1 MHSTTQYY
9 VIVTRWWCKVC
20 IEILWDFYEKWTSSS
35 VNWSYIDFFSK
46 GKNVQKVW
54 YSETAWP
61 NANIQTTTENRSY
74 EYLCSRAALVMSL
87 MFVIFCFGWF
97 EHSPF
102 SFPPMVL
109 SKASSSLP
117 DVVFLLFKPC
127 CCLKIGQVT
136 PCQKFGQCCFYPGQ
150 SCSNLQEIYD
160 GGVSMIGEGGSSQL
174 NSKQFLGLTTRV
186 KMWGKGKSWQLLT
199 SAPASSSALSL
210 ATTIAF
216 AASRMSLLTWTNA
229 FFHRPIH

>member
-1 MHSTTQYY
+1 
-9 VIVTRWWCKVC
+9 
-20 IEILWDFYEKWTSSS
+20 
-35 VNWSYIDFFSK
+35 
-46 GKNVQKVW
+46 
-54 YSETAWP
+54 
-61 NANIQTTTENRSY
+61 
-74 EYLCSRAALVMSL
+74 
-87 MFVIFCFGWF
+87 
-97 EHSPF
+97 
-102 SFPPMVL
+102 MVL

-186 KMWGKGKSWQLLT
+186 GKCGGKVKVGNCSPQLLLPPLPFLLQPPLP
-199 SAPASSSALSL
+199 SPPPECLSSPEQMHSSIVPFNQSALCKDTGTSNPGTRL
-210 ATTIAF
+210 PPGST
-216 AASRMSLLTWTNA
+216 LTLFLKGFQQLRNPW
-229 FFHRPIH
+229 IL